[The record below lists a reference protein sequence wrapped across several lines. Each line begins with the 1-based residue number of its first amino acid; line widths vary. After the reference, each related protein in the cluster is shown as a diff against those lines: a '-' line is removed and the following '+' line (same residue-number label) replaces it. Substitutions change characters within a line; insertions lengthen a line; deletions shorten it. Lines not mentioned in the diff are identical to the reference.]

1 MRSLIVGLAALCAC
15 GGSVSETLVP
25 TPFEVTTLSTPM
37 ALQAAPSFAD
47 ERGGGVFL
55 DVAGRP
61 VRVRIDGSAYLIESH
76 PGNPVAPGPGSAVWP
91 LGPFSSVVAT
101 TKGLFVAESGW
112 LIAPP
117 WREVLPAG
125 PGGAGE
131 TGLVATAVGDNGVA
145 WLAHQNGLYKLEGGM
160 LAELKEEGAS
170 ITGIEALAIAPGHN
184 GAPSVWFARAEKL
197 SYAERTSATAFTIR
211 DSRLAAS
218 DLAGGVTAL
227 AGLAPTAASAG
238 ELWAITQK
246 KLWRFNNAVWSPY
259 ELPKAP
265 KELKA
270 AGRILWLRAGDGL
283 FRYDADARAWGEAT
297 GLTAVP
303 TLLAADASGAAWVR
317 IGEQTLAVSDGI
329 TPRVQG
335 LFQNEKVYGTE
346 APVVALVPSSSM
358 PEALFFKVD
367 DGAEAEV
374 PAAAALPGEGPLAST
389 LYFSMGGRE
398 AGGGIRPASFITL
411 ADGQHSV
418 TVTARYPGAVLV
430 KRTVHFTLQS
440 GAMGVVTFDTDIKP
454 IFEARCAKCHTMG
467 PGRELTTYELWKG
480 NSTAII
486 NAVKDKRMPA
496 DGPLDPSF
504 IQKIARWVNGGML
517 Q

>member
-1 MRSLIVGLAALCAC
+1 MRSLPVGLAALCAC
-15 GGSVSETLVP
+15 GGNVSETLVP
-25 TPFEVTTLSTPM
+25 TPFDVTTVSTPT

-55 DVAGRP
+55 DVSGRP

-101 TKGLFVAESGW
+101 TKGLFVAEGGW
-112 LIAPP
+112 LIAPS
-117 WREVLPAG
+117 WREVLPRQ
-125 PGGAGE
+125 GGAGE
-131 TGLVATAVGDNGVA
+131 TGLIATAVGDNGVA
-145 WLAHQNGLYKLEGGM
+145 WLAHTSGLFKLESGM

-170 ITGIEALAIAPGHN
+170 ITGIEGLAIAPGHN
-184 GAPSVWFARAEKL
+184 GALSVWFARGDKL
-197 SYAERTSATAFTIR
+197 SYAERTGVTAFIIK
-211 DSRLAAS
+211 DSRLTPA
-218 DLAGGVTAL
+218 DLAGGVAAL
-227 AGLAPTAASAG
+227 AGLAPTAASPG

-246 KLWRFNNAVWSPY
+246 KLWRFHQGLWAPY

-270 AGRILWLRAGDGL
+270 AGRFLWLRAGDGL
-283 FRYDADARAWGEAT
+283 FRYDADAAAWGEAK
-297 GLTAVP
+297 GLEAAP

-317 IGEQTLAVSDGI
+317 VGEATLAVSDGL
-329 TPRVQG
+329 TPRVLG
-335 LFQNEKVYGTE
+335 LFQNEKIYGTE
-346 APVVALVPSSSM
+346 APIVALVPASAT
-358 PEALFFKVD
+358 PEGVFFKVD
-367 DGAEAEV
+367 EGAEAEV
-374 PAAAALPGEGPLAST
+374 TAMAALPGEGPLSGT

-398 AGGGIRPASFITL
+398 AGGAVRPASFITL
-411 ADGQHSV
+411 ADGPHSV
-418 TVTARYPGAVLV
+418 TVTARYPDAVLV
-430 KRTVHFTLQS
+430 KRVLYFTLSS
-440 GAMGVVTFDTDIKP
+440 GATGTVSYDADVKP

-467 PGRELTTYELWKG
+467 PGRDLTTFDLWKM
-480 NSTAII
+480 NSTLIV
-486 NAVKDKRMPA
+486 NSVKDKRMPA

>member
-1 MRSLIVGLAALCAC
+1 MRSLSVWLALALCAC

-25 TPFEVTTLSTPM
+25 TPFDVTTLSTPM
-37 ALQAAPSFAD
+37 ALQAVPSFAD

-55 DVAGRP
+55 DVSGRP

-91 LGPFSSVVAT
+91 LGPFTSVVAT

-117 WREVLPAG
+117 WRDVITAD
-125 PGGAGE
+125 
-131 TGLVATAVGDNGVA
+131 GLVATAVGDNGVA
-145 WLAHQNGLYKLEGGM
+145 WVAHANGLFKLEAGA
-160 LAELKEEGAS
+160 LSELKEEGAS
-170 ITGIEALAIAPGHN
+170 ITGINALAIAPGHN
-184 GAPSVWFARAEKL
+184 GALSVWFARGEKL
-197 SYAERTSATAFTIR
+197 SYAERTSATAFTIK
-211 DSRLAAS
+211 DSRLAATE
-218 DLAGGVTAL
+218 LTFGVTAL
-227 AGLAPTAASAG
+227 AGLSSTAASPG

-246 KLWRFNNAVWSPY
+246 KLWRFNNAVWAPY

-270 AGRILWLRAGDGL
+270 SGRILWLRAGDGL
-283 FRYDADARAWGEAT
+283 FRYDADAAAWGEAK
-297 GLTAVP
+297 GLDAVP

-317 IGEQTLAVSDGI
+317 AGESTFAVSSGL

-346 APVVALVPSSSM
+346 APIVALVPASAM
-358 PEALFFKVD
+358 PESVFFQVD
-367 DGAEAEV
+367 DGVEAEV
-374 PAAAALPGEGPLAST
+374 LAAAAVPGEGPLAGM

-398 AGGGIRPASFITL
+398 AGGVVRPASFITL
-411 ADGQHSV
+411 ADGAHRI
-418 TVTARYPGAVLV
+418 TVTARYPEAVLA
-430 KRTVHFTLQS
+430 KRVVHFTLQS
-440 GAMGVVTFDTDIKP
+440 GATGTVGFDADIKP
-454 IFEARCAKCHTMG
+454 IFDARCAKCHTEG
-467 PGRELTTYELWKG
+467 PGRDLTTYELWKA
-480 NSTAII
+480 NSTTIV
-486 NAVKDKRMPA
+486 NAVKDRRMPA

-504 IQKIARWVNGGML
+504 IQKIARWANGGML